1 MNRLLEQAG
10 RWRKPA
16 LAARPD
22 PGRPEPHPAAGRP
35 GPHLADGGP
44 RVRIALSSGQRKT
57 EVRIQVSWR
66 CGIPAAAVARLLIV
80 FALVLAAVAVA
91 VPGSDELTRGVLYSL
106 AGFLTAS
113 RPRAGS

>member
-1 MNRLLEQAG
+1 MNRLLEQGG

-16 LAARPD
+16 LPARPASS
-22 PGRPEPHPAAGRP
+22 RPETHPAD
-35 GPHLADGGP
+35 GPP
-44 RVRIALSSGQRKT
+44 RVRIALSSSQRKT

-66 CGIPAAAVARLLIV
+66 REITAPAVARLLIV
-80 FALVLAAVAVA
+80 FALVLAAAAVA
-91 VPGSDELTRGVLYSL
+91 VPGSGELARGVLYSL